1 MHSKGRQPRAALL
14 NRYSTQLGLLVS
26 RQRTELA
33 LRVAHQEAERAAEE
47 ARLARINA
55 ETANRAKTQF
65 MSSMSH
71 ELRTPLNSIIGFSEI
86 IVSQAGSEPAEA
98 KIGEYAGLIH
108 ESGAHLLK
116 VINEI
121 LDISRIE
128 AGSLDL
134 REDWADIRGLVD
146 MPVRLCRKDA
156 EGKQLDLAVE
166 LAPDLPMFYC
176 DARRIHQALLNLIAN
191 AAKFTPEGGRI
202 SVSVT
207 REAEGER
214 KGDLRMAVADTGIGI
229 APEHFA
235 DALAP
240 FRQVENELGKRYNG
254 TGLGLPLSKGFAEL
268 HGGSLQLES
277 TLGKGTT
284 VTLHFPRERLS
295 DAAGAG

>member
-1 MHSKGRQPRAALL
+1 MQSKGRQPRAALL

-33 LRVAHQEAERAAEE
+33 LRIAHQEAERAAEE
-47 ARLARINA
+47 ARLARITA

-86 IVSQAGSEPAEA
+86 IVSQTGSEPGEG

-108 ESGAHLLK
+108 ASGEHLLK
-116 VINEI
+116 VITDI

-156 EGKQLDLAVE
+156 ESKKLELTVD

-176 DARRIHQALLNLIAN
+176 DPRRIHQALLNLIAN

-207 REAEGER
+207 REPEGER

-240 FRQVENELGKRYNG
+240 FRQVENELGKRFNG

-268 HGGSLQLES
+268 HGGTLQLES
-277 TLGKGTT
+277 ELGKGTT

-295 DAAGAG
+295 DAPGAG